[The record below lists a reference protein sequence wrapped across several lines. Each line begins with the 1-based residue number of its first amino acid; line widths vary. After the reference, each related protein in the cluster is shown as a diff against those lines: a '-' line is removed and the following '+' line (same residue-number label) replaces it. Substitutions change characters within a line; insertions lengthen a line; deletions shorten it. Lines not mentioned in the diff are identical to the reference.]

1 MKRILFVLVAILV
14 TGNVLMAQERRDI
27 RTMSDREWIDH
38 MTDEMSNHYSLNA
51 DQRARLDRLND
62 EMRPKIDQVET
73 RYQRGN
79 MSAQERD
86 RLENEM
92 RDYHRQYD
100 ERIKDILDNNQYDRY
115 KKSRTERESANQ
127 LRREVRHNR

>member
-1 MKRILFVLVAILV
+1 MKRILFVWVALLV
-14 TGNVLMAQERRDI
+14 TGHVLMAQDRRDI
-27 RTMSDREWIDH
+27 KTMSDREWIDH
-38 MTDEMSNHYSLNA
+38 MTDDMSKNYSLDA
-51 DQRARLDRLND
+51 EQRAKLDRLNE

-92 RDYHRQYD
+92 RDYHKQYD
-100 ERIKDILDNNQYDRY
+100 ERVKDILDTDQYNRY
-115 KKSRTERESANQ
+115 KKSRTERESANR
-127 LRREVRHNR
+127 LRREVHHN

>member
-1 MKRILFVLVAILV
+1 MKRILFVWVALLV
-14 TGNVLMAQERRDI
+14 TGHVLMAQDRRDI
-27 RTMSDREWIDH
+27 KTMSDREWIDH
-38 MTDEMSNHYSLNA
+38 MTDDMSKNYSLDA
-51 DQRARLDRLND
+51 EQRAKLDRLNE

-92 RDYHRQYD
+92 RDYHKQYD
-100 ERIKDILDNNQYDRY
+100 ERVKDILDTDQYNRY

-127 LRREVRHNR
+127 LRREVHHN

>member
-1 MKRILFVLVAILV
+1 MKRILFVWVALLV
-14 TGNVLMAQERRDI
+14 TGHVLMAQDRRDI
-27 RTMSDREWIDH
+27 KTMSDREWIDH
-38 MTDEMSNHYSLNA
+38 VTDDMSKNYSLDA
-51 DQRARLDRLND
+51 EQRAKLDRLNE

-92 RDYHRQYD
+92 RDYHKQYD
-100 ERIKDILDNNQYDRY
+100 ERVKDILDTDQYNRY

-127 LRREVRHNR
+127 LRREVHHN

>member
-1 MKRILFVLVAILV
+1 MKRILFIWVALLV
-14 TGNVLMAQERRDI
+14 TGHVLMAQDRRDI
-27 RTMSDREWIDH
+27 KTMSDREWIDH
-38 MTDEMSNHYSLNA
+38 VTDDMSKNYSLDA
-51 DQRARLDRLND
+51 EQRAKLDRLNE

-92 RDYHRQYD
+92 RDYHKQYD
-100 ERIKDILDNNQYDRY
+100 ERVKDILDTDQYNRY

-127 LRREVRHNR
+127 LRREVHHN